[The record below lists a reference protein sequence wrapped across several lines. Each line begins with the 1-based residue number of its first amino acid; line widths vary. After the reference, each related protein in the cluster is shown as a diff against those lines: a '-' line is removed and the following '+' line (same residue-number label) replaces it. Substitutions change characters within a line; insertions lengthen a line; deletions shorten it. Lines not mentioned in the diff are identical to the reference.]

1 MSNFNIALVGSSEQ
15 ACKECRRRK
24 ARCDKGLP
32 TCGLCIRY
40 RRHCLYEKHSR
51 TPLTRKSVILFWST
65 RNACIV
71 LIQSRYLTEV
81 EERLERAEAVI
92 QQMRTLIPP
101 NLRTWERQEPRSPVE
116 TSPNAEPF
124 NFSTPVVV
132 EAEMSGGDADLAE
145 VDEDS
150 GTTITDRP
158 VDREASNEGVENE
171 NGNQSQEPVRQ
182 RMLESP
188 PLYDFEWCEKETG
201 PIRRLS
207 PKTNAEG
214 NDEESPMSDGMASLT
229 VNERGGGYLGVA
241 SGAAMLRLI
250 EPVSRRRTSSRPQP
264 VDSLTYPMP
273 QQPSPN
279 RHITETMID
288 AYFRL
293 YHVSYP
299 IVHEP
304 TFRAQYSELIPRP
317 NGSCWTILAY
327 VVAAIGV
334 WTSSA
339 ASSPALDMDL
349 FYRARSMLN
358 FDYLEVGNLTLV
370 QALTLISNYQQKRDK
385 PNSGYNYLGLAV
397 RMAMGLGLHKE
408 FEGWKISPL
417 NMEIR
422 RRVWW
427 SLCVFDVGATI
438 TFSRP
443 DVWPYKGVDVSFPL
457 NVDDKDL
464 TAASQSYPPESNA
477 ITPYTAV
484 STQARFHVAAH
495 LCYEKIISRPFPT
508 AEELLRLD
516 SEHIEPWRVSIP
528 AYFSE
533 QVEVPPRYAL
543 SQAVMSWRLRNLR
556 IVMYRPFVIRRAL
569 KGRAGSDEASNKAY
583 CRCLGDAKSSIEMIA
598 EYWRGQEHNRLSAW
612 YSLYFLFQAALVPCI
627 CLRNNPSAP
636 EAKDWRAQIVST
648 LHVITAL
655 SSFNTSSER
664 CHQIILD
671 LCGNYLD
678 YRRVEHHQGA
688 SDAVSAQHEPP
699 GAISNTL
706 ELDIQTEPL
715 LETQPVGESPQT
727 QINSIIN
734 MMWPNVHPIE
744 AADVVMGDQA
754 GWMEFLNSEAAGI

>member
-51 TPLTRKSVILFWST
+51 TPLTRK
-65 RNACIV
+65 
-71 LIQSRYLTEV
+71 YLTEV

-150 GTTITDRP
+150 GTAIIDRP
-158 VDREASNEGVENE
+158 VDREASNEGVGNE

-385 PNSGYNYLGLAV
+385 PNSGYNYLGLAGGRFLRSIWKFV
-397 RMAMGLGLHKE
+397 EESGGLFAFLMLVL
-408 FEGWKISPL
+408 P
-417 NMEIR
+417 
-422 RRVWW
+422 
-427 SLCVFDVGATI
+427 SL
-438 TFSRP
+438 FSRP

-556 IVMYRPFVIRRAL
+556 
-569 KGRAGSDEASNKAY
+569 RAGSDEASNEAY
-583 CRCLGDAKSSIEMIA
+583 CRCLSDAKSSIEMIA
-598 EYWRGQEHNRLSAW
+598 EYWRGQEHNRLAAW

-627 CLRNNPSAP
+627 CLRNNPRAP

-655 SSFNTSSER
+655 SSFNTSSDR

-678 YRRVEHHQGA
+678 YRRVEHHQDA
-688 SDAVSAQHEPP
+688 SGAVSTQHEPP
-699 GAISNTL
+699 DAITNTL

>member
-1 MSNFNIALVGSSEQ
+1 MSNFNTALVGSSEQ

-51 TPLTRKSVILFWST
+51 TPLTRK
-65 RNACIV
+65 
-71 LIQSRYLTEV
+71 YLTEV

-101 NLRTWERQEPRSPVE
+101 NLRSWERQEPRSPVE
-116 TSPNAEPF
+116 TSPNAAPF

-132 EAEMSGGDADLAE
+132 EAEMSGGDADLTE
-145 VDEDS
+145 VDLDS
-150 GTTITDRP
+150 GTAITDRP
-158 VDREASNEGVENE
+158 VGREASSEGVENE
-171 NGNQSQEPVRQ
+171 NGNQNQEPVRQ

-188 PLYDFEWCEKETG
+188 PLYDFEWCEKEAG
-201 PIRRLS
+201 PIRGLS

-264 VDSLTYPMP
+264 VESLTYPMP

-495 LCYEKIISRPFPT
+495 RCYEKIISRPFPT

-533 QVEVPPRYAL
+533 QVKVPPRYAL

-583 CRCLGDAKSSIEMIA
+583 CRCLSDAKSSIEMIA
-598 EYWRGQEHNRLSAW
+598 EYWRGQEPNRLAAW

-627 CLRNNPSAP
+627 CLRNNPGAP
-636 EAKDWRAQIVST
+636 EAKDWRAQIMST

-671 LCGNYLD
+671 LCGKYLD
-678 YRRVEHHQGA
+678 YRHVEHHHDTSNA
-688 SDAVSAQHEPP
+688 INTEHEPP
-699 GAISNTL
+699 GAISNT
-706 ELDIQTEPL
+706 LDIQTEPL